1 MDNDINKAVEKV
13 IAGDRDAYWTIVN
26 QYKLMVRSYVASIL
40 FNQSDI
46 DDLTQETFITA
57 YKKLSEFDSSKNF
70 GSWIRG
76 IARFKMT
83 NYMRATKR
91 RGNLMGNFKE
101 KVIDIIS
108 PEIEQKLKAESDH
121 SIKALLTC
129 ISKLPQN
136 MRLVVKSGLNGIK
149 AQNLA
154 EEINSTPGAIYNL
167 QYRANGLLRDC
178 VKKGN
183 FDMKDDLKLLLKIWL
198 SEEEH
203 GDMDRLL
210 EKLQDD
216 SEFRSAFTDEVIMMG
231 KIKAVTTGEPRFA
244 MLEEILNSNT
254 ENTLNFDESI
264 FNKLEKEEKQ
274 KKIIQFAV
282 MIAAMLIVAFLIF
295 KPETQS
301 ASDRPIVVMPQ
312 KPLKE
317 KVIQQNLNPEEQ
329 LSGSDVIAIISA
341 TSNAVWSNDKFR
353 YIDTLKK
360 EKSNFWGA
368 LPDWIFFLV

>member
-136 MRLVVKSGLNGIK
+136 MRLVIKSGLNGIK

-178 VKKGN
+178 VKK
-183 FDMKDDLKLLLKIWL
+183 
-198 SEEEH
+198 
-203 GDMDRLL
+203 
-210 EKLQDD
+210 
-216 SEFRSAFTDEVIMMG
+216 
-231 KIKAVTTGEPRFA
+231 
-244 MLEEILNSNT
+244 EIST
-254 ENTLNFDESI
+254 
-264 FNKLEKEEKQ
+264 
-274 KKIIQFAV
+274 
-282 MIAAMLIVAFLIF
+282 
-295 KPETQS
+295 
-301 ASDRPIVVMPQ
+301 
-312 KPLKE
+312 
-317 KVIQQNLNPEEQ
+317 
-329 LSGSDVIAIISA
+329 
-341 TSNAVWSNDKFR
+341 
-353 YIDTLKK
+353 
-360 EKSNFWGA
+360 
-368 LPDWIFFLV
+368 